1 MAKRLTFFNNQ
12 ITIGGAMTR
21 TFYNLLV
28 VLVCVSSLP
37 ACGDRTRAY
46 NPTEP
51 TPEPIPVQ
59 MPVPVPTPGPMPTP
73 EPALV
78 SLTGTVRSK
87 AGSPLNG
94 APVKVLDGV
103 NAGKTTT
110 TNGLGAYRFD
120 GLTPGNGNLSASAVG
135 YQESRAGVYINDS
148 TLDFVLEPASYAG
161 IWVGNGTGTASDG
174 SPVSVEI
181 ELQVVGDI
189 GNFVVDFFKIDYKF
203 RYDLCHRSSPIAWKF
218 RIPVIEN
225 EFSMTLRQFDVYVY
239 TPTSFRGIFSPTE
252 VRGEVTLVRTSYDKY
267 RGCPA
272 SATIEWSGTKR

>member
-37 ACGDRTRAY
+37 ACGGGVKPY

-51 TPEPIPVQ
+51 TPTPIQ
-59 MPVPVPTPGPMPTP
+59 APVPTPTPSPEPPP

-103 NAGKTTT
+103 NAGQTTT

-148 TLDFVLEPASYAG
+148 ILDFVLEPASYAG
-161 IWVGNGTGTASDG
+161 TWVGNGTGTASDG
-174 SPVSVEI
+174 SPVTVTVE
-181 ELQVVGDI
+181 LKVVGDV
-189 GNFVVDFFKIDYKF
+189 GNYVIDSWKVGYKF
-203 RYDLCHRSSPIAWKF
+203 HYDLCHRNSPLPVELD
-218 RIPVIEN
+218 IPIVEN
-225 EFSMTLRQFDVYVY
+225 SFLGTINQQDFLVY
-239 TPTSFRGIFSPTE
+239 TPTIFKGTFSPAE
-252 VRGEVTLVRTSYDKY
+252 VSGDVTLVRTSFDKY
-267 RGCPA
+267 RECPQ
-272 SATIEWSGTKR
+272 SATVSWKGTKR